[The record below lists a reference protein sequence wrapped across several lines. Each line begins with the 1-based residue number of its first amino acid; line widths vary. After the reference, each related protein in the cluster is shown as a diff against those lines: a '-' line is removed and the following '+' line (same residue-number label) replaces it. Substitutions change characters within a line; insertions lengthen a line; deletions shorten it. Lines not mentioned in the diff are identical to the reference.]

1 MNYVVQTDVV
11 DRSKMVVV
19 LNGGAGIGESNVD
32 DVDSSSDDDRSGRVA
47 VFKKAE
53 EVVAKVVG
61 QIDASQELCAK
72 SGNSGKSVDR

>member
-1 MNYVVQTDVV
+1 MVQTDV

-32 DVDSSSDDDRSGRVA
+32 DDDSDVDVNAGCLA
-47 VFKKAE
+47 VFKRAE

-61 QIDASQELCAK
+61 QIDASHELCTK
-72 SGNSGKSVDR
+72 SGNAGKSVDR